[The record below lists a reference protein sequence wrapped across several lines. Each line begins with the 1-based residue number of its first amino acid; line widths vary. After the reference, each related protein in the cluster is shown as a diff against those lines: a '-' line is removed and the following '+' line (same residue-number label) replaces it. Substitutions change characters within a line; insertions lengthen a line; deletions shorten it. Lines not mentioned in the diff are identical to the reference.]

1 MQEVVGYLFLV
12 GSNIHPVDGCLAAEL
27 QSWNS
32 HGEDD
37 HASFYSDD
45 TPFQSEHIAHMHTNN
60 GKRNVNSV

>member
-1 MQEVVGYLFLV
+1 MVHKCSRGRRQARVQEVVGYLFLV

-45 TPFQSEHIAHMHTNN
+45 NSCAPFL
-60 GKRNVNSV
+60 

>member
-1 MQEVVGYLFLV
+1 MQEVVGYLILV

-45 TPFQSEHIAHMHTNN
+45 NSCAPFL
-60 GKRNVNSV
+60 